1 MLAIWWV
8 LRAHTT
14 VDAKGIHIT
23 YGFRGPKDIAWKD
36 FKGIGFQRSKAYART
51 TSGDNLNLPGVTFNS
66 LPRLAAASN
75 GRIPDALTAGREA
88 ADDKVV
94 IVHRDGQQ
102 ILLTKEE
109 YAEYLKKHPELKD

>member
-8 LRAHTT
+8 LRARTT
-14 VDAKGIHIT
+14 VDSKGIHIT
-23 YGFRGPKDIAWKD
+23 YGFRGPKHIEWKD
-36 FKGIGFQRSKAYART
+36 FQGIGFQRSKAYART
-51 TSGDNLNLPGVTFNS
+51 TKGDNFNLPGVTFNS

-75 GRIPDALTAGREA
+75 GRIPDALSAGRDA

-94 IVHRDGQQ
+94 IIHRDGQQ